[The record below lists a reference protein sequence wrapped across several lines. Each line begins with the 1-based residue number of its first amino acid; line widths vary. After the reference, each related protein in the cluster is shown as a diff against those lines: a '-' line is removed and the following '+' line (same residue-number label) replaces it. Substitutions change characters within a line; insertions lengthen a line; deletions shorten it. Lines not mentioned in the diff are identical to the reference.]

1 MIMSVFT
8 KLFTK
13 FRVSKFTNKTVLCI
27 SFSAMADSK
36 PIIFTN
42 WQVTFDMRK
51 IAKFNIFTFVIV
63 GTIMVKLTVLRN
75 MYVLV

>member
-1 MIMSVFT
+1 MIMTVFT

-13 FRVSKFTNKTVLCI
+13 FRVSKFTNKTVLCT

-51 IAKFNIFTFVIV
+51 IAKFSTFTFVKV
-63 GTIMVKLTVLRN
+63 GTIVVKLTVLRN